1 MGIFDA
7 AGSGGGGGGGGVVK
21 VIIPGADTYVDNTN
35 PEAPIVGSTTPVIVQ
50 NILAIDLNDQDISA
64 YTNYVI
70 KFPQILQDNN
80 ITIEDGGTAFSSD
93 IGGLLSVHVT
103 GNVYTAG
110 LPAARTYFDVWMQT
124 KQYDGLWE
132 NVPYSNKKL
141 TVPEAGGSLE
151 YTQGGIFLSPGW
163 SVRFL
168 FRTETADL
176 KLKAETSSEGV
187 VTPSS
192 HIAIVRQGS

>member
-1 MGIFDA
+1 MTLPAFG
-7 AGSGGGGGGGGVVK
+7 GVTSCSGGAVQ
-21 VIIPGADTYVDNTN
+21 VIIGGADINVDSTN
-35 PEAPIVGSTTPVIVQ
+35 PAAPVVSSSTPVVVQ
-50 NILAIDLNDQDISA
+50 NVLAIDLNDQDIAA

-70 KFPQILQDNN
+70 KFPQVLQDNN
-80 ITIEDGGTAFSSD
+80 ISIEDGGTAFSST

-103 GNVYTAG
+103 GNVFTAG

-141 TVPEAGGSLE
+141 TVPEAGGALE
-151 YTQGGIFLSPGW
+151 YTQGGVFLNPGW

-176 KLKAETSSEGV
+176 KLKSETSSEGV
-187 VTPSS
+187 LTPSS